1 MYLEKVHRTDIC
13 DFRRIVEAYWQEVM
27 PQSDVVK
34 NPERR
39 EAYFRERF
47 TWAGGNRQPY
57 WAVADGCRVGFVAYA
72 VDAAKQ
78 SASIDDFYVV
88 PEARRRGYGTAMVQ
102 AVYAQLDTHGVEL
115 VELDVRRDNPHA
127 LAFWE
132 AQGFRIALYRLRQY
146 RDPKTGKAYIGALSS
161 DFA

>member
-47 TWAGGNRQPY
+47 TWAGAIGSHTGLSRTDAE
-57 WAVADGCRVGFVAYA
+57 WA
-72 VDAAKQ
+72 
-78 SASIDDFYVV
+78 S
-88 PEARRRGYGTAMVQ
+88 
-102 AVYAQLDTHGVEL
+102 L
-115 VELDVRRDNPHA
+115 
-127 LAFWE
+127 
-132 AQGFRIALYRLRQY
+132 RIR
-146 RDPKTGKAYIGALSS
+146 
-161 DFA
+161 